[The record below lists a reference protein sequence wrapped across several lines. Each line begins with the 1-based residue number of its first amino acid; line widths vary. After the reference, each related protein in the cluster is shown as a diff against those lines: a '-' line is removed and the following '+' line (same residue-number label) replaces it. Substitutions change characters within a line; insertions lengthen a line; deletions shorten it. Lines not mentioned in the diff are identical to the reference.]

1 MSQIIEY
8 ASTETELTTLL
19 NQLGSRSTR
28 LGAIVIKKNEE
39 LNFPTILAILHRTM
53 GDTKHKSPYNVRNR
67 GNSGP
72 HTDLPMGD
80 QTEKSLL
87 VALAN
92 HSQTWK
98 ITRLSDVSSTI
109 ARNGINT
116 YSALRIRL
124 LNLFCLG
131 TIQEAA
137 RLKQGDSI
145 IFLSTGSN
153 EAIHSVRR
161 SWKTRRKL
169 NGDTK
174 LHNTM
179 AVVNQI

>member
-1 MSQIIEY
+1 MSKIIEY

-19 NQLGSRSTR
+19 NELGLRSTK
-28 LGAIVIKKNEE
+28 LGAIVIKNNAE
-39 LNFPTILAILHRTM
+39 LNFSTVLALLHRTM
-53 GDTKHKSPYNVRNR
+53 GDTHPKSPYAVINE

-72 HTDLPMGD
+72 HTDLPIGD

-87 VALAN
+87 VARAN

-98 ITRLSDVSSTI
+98 IARLSDLPSTI

-116 YSALRIRL
+116 YSALRIKL
-124 LNLFCLG
+124 LNLFYFG

-137 RLKQGDSI
+137 RLKQGDAI

-169 NGDTK
+169 NGDRN